1 MQKIHQRCFDFWW
14 IRNSETY
21 VMCIVPV
28 HMQEKNERL
37 LSNIRGDNRQNTEN
51 RERISNFWKSSS
63 PLPER
68 ILRGKAVLS
77 TLDRRA
83 YPYVLLD
90 QIGKQVLKGIEH
102 RVR

>member
-1 MQKIHQRCFDFWW
+1 M
-14 IRNSETY
+14 NVY
-21 VMCIVPV
+21 V
-28 HMQEKNERL
+28 H
-37 LSNIRGDNRQNTEN
+37 NIRGDNRQNTEN

-83 YPYVLLD
+83 YPYVSTGPNWEAST
-90 QIGKQVLKGIEH
+90 QRNRTQS
-102 RVR
+102 